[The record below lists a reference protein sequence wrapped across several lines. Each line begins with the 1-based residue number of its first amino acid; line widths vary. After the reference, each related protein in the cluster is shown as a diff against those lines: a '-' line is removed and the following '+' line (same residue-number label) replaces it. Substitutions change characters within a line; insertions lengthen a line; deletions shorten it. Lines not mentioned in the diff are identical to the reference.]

1 MDSRAYGGKE
11 EMAGPSS
18 SSKVRMALRV
28 AQPAAALYPKAD

>member
-18 SSKVRMALRV
+18 SSKVRIALPI
-28 AQPAAALYPKAD
+28 AQSPDVF